1 LRDRTR
7 WLDTLKKNVEKKST
21 EAHKGVVLG
30 SADPANIY
38 SEVLVGHTDKA
49 DRSLPSD
56 DEPPA
61 RAALLR
67 LFTKDRAW
75 QSFFRSCCEM
85 STYRLIAQ
93 AWQFR
98 DELKDRGHPYPPEE
112 LEDAL
117 LGLAR
122 ELLPESAAAQWN
134 AERAH
139 ELCKDALSSLAKH
152 YAAFVAEEKD
162 ALDLSAQDAW
172 DERIVAAGLDNEP
185 AAFRVALKG
194 WERAGLEAI
203 EWARAKGGAA

>member
-1 LRDRTR
+1 LKDRTP
-7 WLDTLKKNVEKKST
+7 WLDALKQHVESTTT
-21 EAHKGVVLG
+21 EAHK
-30 SADPANIY
+30 SAARASAKPVNES
-38 SEVLVGHTDKA
+38 SETLAQHTDKA
-49 DRSLPSD
+49 DRSLPSHD
-56 DEPPA
+56 GLPA
-61 RAALLR
+61 RAALLD
-67 LFTKDRAW
+67 LFKKDREW

-203 EWARAKGGAA
+203 ERARVKGGAA